1 MSEFERARIALGH
14 VPPDDRDTWVRMA
27 MALKTGFGAEGFDLW
42 HDWSQQAKGFND
54 GDARDVWKSVKGGKT
69 TLASLFFEAK
79 KYGFDPRAH
88 KAKPVTAAE
97 RRRQQA
103 ERAHREA
110 EERADEAARHAKA
123 ADLAARIWSNAGAA
137 PADHPYLVRKRIGV
151 GELRLYRGD
160 LRIGKSLCD
169 GALIVPARNE
179 AGELSTLEFILPN
192 GQKRYLPDG
201 RKAGCYG
208 WVDAST
214 HSTILTGEGYATCA
228 TLAAATG
235 FPVAVAFDAGNLP
248 AVAAAL
254 RARFP
259 EARIAVCADDDRAT
273 LNNPGMTRAQAAA
286 DAVGGVVI
294 APEFGDGRRADE
306 TDFNDM
312 AARLGEEAVGACVR
326 AGLSPVRP
334 EPAARAD
341 TVTVCD
347 SEGEPRFEVKDS
359 GVWFHGTDNR
369 GQKLRPHWICARLD
383 VTAETRDENNN
394 EWGYLLEF
402 DDRDGKRK
410 RWAVPARLFAGDG
423 TELRSTLLS
432 MGLKIGFTQVAR
444 SQIANYIQ
452 TARTSARAR
461 CAGRVGWHGG
471 AFVLP
476 DRTIGDGTEMTIFQ
490 AEAAIESQFK
500 QAGQLADWQREL
512 AAFCV
517 GNSRLAFCVSTAFA
531 GTLLRFSGQQSGG
544 FHLMG
549 DSTLGKTTAL
559 RVAAS
564 VFGGRDYVRS
574 WRATDNALELTAAQ
588 HCDTLLIL
596 DEIGQ
601 VDPKVVGDVVY
612 MLANEAG
619 KGRATRTAAAKPVL
633 TWRLLFLSSG
643 EKSLAS
649 LMTEA
654 NKAAMA
660 GQDVR
665 LATIPGDAG
674 RGYGMFETLHDFAS
688 PKALADHL
696 AAASGRFHGVAGIA
710 FLEWAAQRHERLVD
724 ALRTRMLPLVR
735 EWVPNDAHSQ
745 VSRVAARFALVGVAG
760 ELASEAGITGW
771 PEGTATAAA
780 QASFR
785 AWLTVRGGTGNAE
798 HAAMLRQVR
807 SFFEAHGDARFV
819 WWHRALDDRK
829 PNTMHRAGFKR
840 LLADGEHPISS
851 NKDFYGAFGDA
862 MGDESAAGC
871 EIEYYVLS
879 EVFRSEVCKGFDHK
893 AVARLLVEVGAL
905 VPEGETRPD
914 RKERLPG
921 MSAQRCYRFS
931 PKLFDM
937 EVN

>member
-1 MSEFERARIALGH
+1 MSEYERARVALGY
-14 VPPDDRDTWVRMA
+14 VPPDDRETWQRMG
-27 MALKTGFGAEGFDLW
+27 MALKAEFGEEAFSAWNE
-42 HDWSQQAKGFND
+42 WSQAGASYNAR
-54 GDARDVWKSVKGGKT
+54 DARDTWKSFKGGKIT
-69 TLASLFFEAK
+69 INTLFHVAK
-79 KYGFDPRAH
+79 QHGFDPRTH
-88 KAKPVTAAE
+88 RAKPVDAAE
-97 RRRQQA
+97 RRRQEA
-103 ERAHREA
+103 ERAQKAVMEK
-110 EERADEAARHAKA
+110 ADEAARHAKA
-123 ADLAARIWSNAGAA
+123 AALAAQIWSTAA
-137 PADHPYLVRKRIGV
+137 SAPTDHPYLVLKGIDA
-151 GELRLYRGD
+151 GELRIYRGD

-208 WVDAST
+208 WIGTSAS
-214 HSTILTGEGYATCA
+214 STILIGEGYATCA

-235 FPVAVAFDAGNLP
+235 FPVAVAFDAGNLYAI
-248 AVAAAL
+248 AVAM
-254 RARFP
+254 RQRFP
-259 EARIAVCADDDRAT
+259 DARIGLCGDDDHTTAG
-273 LNNPGMTRAQAAA
+273 NPGMVRAQAAA
-286 DAVGGVVI
+286 DAVGGVAL
-294 APEFGDGRRADE
+294 APYFGEERCTDE

-312 AARLGEEAVGACVR
+312 AARLGGEAVGACVR
-326 AGLSPVRP
+326 AALSPGRS
-334 EPAARAD
+334 ASSTKAD
-341 TVTVCD
+341 TLTICD
-347 SEGEPRFEVKDS
+347 DDGETRFEVKES
-359 GVWFHGTDNR
+359 GVWFHGNDNR

-383 VTAETRDENNN
+383 VMAETRDENNN

-444 SQIANYIQ
+444 TQIANYIQ

-476 DRTIGDGTEMTIFQ
+476 DRTIGDGLEMTIFQ
-490 AEAAIESQFK
+490 ADAAIESQFK
-500 QAGQLADWQREL
+500 QGGQLADWKREL

-654 NKAAMA
+654 NKSAMA

-688 PKALADHL
+688 PKAFADHL
-696 AAASGRFHGVAGIA
+696 SSAAGRFHGVAGIA
-710 FLEWAAQRHERLVD
+710 FLEWASKRHERLVD
-724 ALRTRMLPLVR
+724 ALKTRIVPLVR

-745 VSRVAARFALVGVAG
+745 VSRVATRFALVGIAG

-780 QASFR
+780 QASFK
-785 AWLTVRGGTGNAE
+785 AWLAVRGGTGNAE

-840 LLADGEHPISS
+840 MLSDGQHPISS
-851 NKDFYGAFGDA
+851 NKDFYAAFGDA
-862 MGDESAAGC
+862 MGEESAAGC

-905 VPEGETRPD
+905 IPEGESRPD

-931 PKLFDM
+931 PKLFDT
-937 EVN
+937 EVA